1 MAFTEPLEQFFDT
14 ATGFAVNAMYDGSV
28 SVAGFY
34 GASAGDAF
42 GVGANVPEFIVAS
55 GDIDIDPRGKTLVV
69 EDVSYTVREFE
80 LDLTGRLCT
89 LKLEAV

>member
-1 MAFTEPLEQFFDT
+1 MAFTEDIGEFFDT
-14 ATGFAVNAMYDGSV
+14 ATGFAVNAVYDGTST
-28 SVAGFY
+28 VAGFY

-55 GDIDIDPRGKTLVV
+55 GDIAADPRGKSLVV
-69 EDVSYTVREFE
+69 ESGTYSIREFE

-89 LKLEAV
+89 LKLERV